1 MQTRSAAKRSCV
13 RMPLINQFGSSLV
26 ELLAAMAAGLVV
38 LGAALQAFSYFHQ
51 QFLMQRDT
59 LLQAQD
65 VRLSLELLAQE
76 LHLASIGSLSVARP
90 DAVEFTA
97 NISGIMTKVTAPG
110 LMGETTLSVEDG
122 RGWPDHKIVGVCWNE
137 RCDSFTLARAGLR
150 SSLAF
155 VEPIV
160 RPIPAGAS
168 AAVKNRVRYYSRLDE
183 SGILRFLRQVDGGAG
198 VLVGHVESLRFSY
211 WDAQGR
217 MTAHPGLVRRV
228 IVEIAAPHRAATGKR
243 EITLRT

>member
-1 MQTRSAAKRSCV
+1 MITV
-13 RMPLINQFGSSLV
+13 RVPLFNQSGSSLV

-38 LGAALQAFSYFHQ
+38 FGAALQSFSYFNQ
-51 QFLMQRDT
+51 QFLKQRET
-59 LLQAQD
+59 IIQAQD

-97 NISGIMTKVTAPG
+97 NISGLMTKVTAPG
-110 LMGETTLSVEDG
+110 LMGETTLAVEDG
-122 RGWPDHKIVGVCWNE
+122 RGWPDNKLIGVCWNE
-137 RCDSFTLARAGLR
+137 RCDSFTLARAGHR
-150 SSLAF
+150 SLLAF
-155 VEPIV
+155 VEPIA

-183 SGILRFLRQVDGGAG
+183 SGVLRFLRQVDGGAT
-198 VLVGHVESLRFSY
+198 VLVGHVESVVFSY

-217 MTAHPGLVRRV
+217 KTAQPGLVRRV
-228 IVEIAAPHRAATGKR
+228 SVQVAAPHRAATGKR

>member
-1 MQTRSAAKRSCV
+1 MITV
-13 RMPLINQFGSSLV
+13 RVPLFNQSGSSLV

-38 LGAALQAFSYFHQ
+38 FGAALQSFSYFNQ
-51 QFLMQRDT
+51 QFLKQRET
-59 LLQAQD
+59 IIQAQD

-97 NISGIMTKVTAPG
+97 NISGLMTKVTAPG
-110 LMGETTLSVEDG
+110 LMGETTLAVEDG
-122 RGWPDHKIVGVCWNE
+122 RGWPDNKLIGVCWNE
-137 RCDSFTLARAGLR
+137 RCDSFTLARAGHR
-150 SSLAF
+150 SLLAL
-155 VEPIV
+155 VEPIA

-183 SGILRFLRQVDGGAG
+183 SGILRFLRQVDGGAT
-198 VLVGHVESLRFSY
+198 VLVGHVESVVFSY

-217 MTAHPGLVRRV
+217 KTAQPGLVRRV
-228 IVEIAAPHRAATGKR
+228 SVEVAAPHRAATGKR